1 MEDSKHFYVNKERMI
16 RVEGVALKIKLN
28 EKDYEVVKDKNVDV
42 DQNDAAPWIKRSLV
56 GNIVK
61 ADLDEER
68 KKETNS
74 LDLMQ
79 NSSIIYHTESI
90 LEMQIACLILCYIL
104 NTTWAP
110 NFEYNVQEDESDKIF
125 KAASVNSVTR
135 YMMYAFLI
143 EHLMSYTFGI
153 FRNYELNLRGEPNEN
168 GIESAPIETVLR
180 YIEISVDFAIFTV
193 VIMHF
198 LHLTAD

>member
-1 MEDSKHFYVNKERMI
+1 MI

-74 LDLMQ
+74 LDLM
-79 NSSIIYHTESI
+79 
-90 LEMQIACLILCYIL
+90 
-104 NTTWAP
+104 
-110 NFEYNVQEDESDKIF
+110 
-125 KAASVNSVTR
+125 
-135 YMMYAFLI
+135 
-143 EHLMSYTFGI
+143 
-153 FRNYELNLRGEPNEN
+153 
-168 GIESAPIETVLR
+168 
-180 YIEISVDFAIFTV
+180 
-193 VIMHF
+193 
-198 LHLTAD
+198 

>member
-1 MEDSKHFYVNKERMI
+1 MNHVVKKIISQIDTESMEDSKHFYVNKERMI

-74 LDLMQ
+74 LDLM
-79 NSSIIYHTESI
+79 
-90 LEMQIACLILCYIL
+90 
-104 NTTWAP
+104 
-110 NFEYNVQEDESDKIF
+110 
-125 KAASVNSVTR
+125 
-135 YMMYAFLI
+135 
-143 EHLMSYTFGI
+143 
-153 FRNYELNLRGEPNEN
+153 
-168 GIESAPIETVLR
+168 
-180 YIEISVDFAIFTV
+180 
-193 VIMHF
+193 
-198 LHLTAD
+198 

>member
-1 MEDSKHFYVNKERMI
+1 VNKERMI

-74 LDLMQ
+74 LDLM
-79 NSSIIYHTESI
+79 
-90 LEMQIACLILCYIL
+90 
-104 NTTWAP
+104 
-110 NFEYNVQEDESDKIF
+110 
-125 KAASVNSVTR
+125 
-135 YMMYAFLI
+135 
-143 EHLMSYTFGI
+143 
-153 FRNYELNLRGEPNEN
+153 
-168 GIESAPIETVLR
+168 
-180 YIEISVDFAIFTV
+180 
-193 VIMHF
+193 
-198 LHLTAD
+198 

>member
-1 MEDSKHFYVNKERMI
+1 MENSKHFYVNKERMI

-74 LDLMQ
+74 LDLM
-79 NSSIIYHTESI
+79 
-90 LEMQIACLILCYIL
+90 
-104 NTTWAP
+104 
-110 NFEYNVQEDESDKIF
+110 
-125 KAASVNSVTR
+125 
-135 YMMYAFLI
+135 
-143 EHLMSYTFGI
+143 
-153 FRNYELNLRGEPNEN
+153 
-168 GIESAPIETVLR
+168 
-180 YIEISVDFAIFTV
+180 
-193 VIMHF
+193 
-198 LHLTAD
+198 